1 MIRTIADFLNSWKVE
16 SESTLKIFRTLTDE
30 SLGQMVT
37 PEGRS
42 LGFIA
47 WHITATLPEMGG
59 AAGLPVSGPG
69 EKDPMPSSASAI
81 ADAYENA
88 AKSLVEAVKAN
99 WTDKQLE
106 DDIPMYG
113 DSWKKGFVLSVF
125 LAHQSHHRGQMTVLM
140 RQAGLK
146 VPGVYGPSKEEW
158 ANFGM
163 APLP

>member
-1 MIRTIADFLNSWKVE
+1 MIRTIADFLNAWNKE
-16 SESTLKIFRTLTDE
+16 SASTLKILRALTDE

-47 WHITATLPEMGG
+47 WHITTSLGMVVE
-59 AAGLPVSGPG
+59 AGLPVALPG
-69 EKDPMPSSASAI
+69 DKDPMPASACAI
-81 ADAYENA
+81 AEAYDNGAQAVA
-88 AKSLVEAVKAN
+88 AAVKAN
-99 WTDKQLE
+99 WTDAQL
-106 DDIPMYG
+106 DDQVPMYG
-113 DSWKKGFVLSVF
+113 ETWSKGIVLTAVIG
-125 LAHQSHHRGQMTVLM
+125 HQCHHRGQMTVLM

-158 ANFGM
+158 SAYGM